1 MKMNIFTAVKYCC
14 ILHGRVCV
22 MFLFQVHKMG
32 QSHYGFLKRQAEII
46 ILRGAAR
53 VQNAGDLYQFG
64 RDELETTKSLLTK
77 RRHFRYLDEINR
89 NRSRLSKVSSNV
101 IYRRRFQGVEY
112 QNCSMCLCHSTSQ
125 WITCKRNSVH
135 HKDKK
140 RKRVIL
146 TSYWSAKI
154 RYKRVLFPNFVN
166 VFRHCEPIGLH

>member
-1 MKMNIFTAVKYCC
+1 
-14 ILHGRVCV
+14 
-22 MFLFQVHKMG
+22 MG
-32 QSHYGFLKRQAEII
+32 QSYYGFLKRQAEIV

-53 VQNAGDLYQFG
+53 VQNAEDLYQFG

-125 WITCKRNSVH
+125 WIT
-135 HKDKK
+135 
-140 RKRVIL
+140 
-146 TSYWSAKI
+146 
-154 RYKRVLFPNFVN
+154 
-166 VFRHCEPIGLH
+166 